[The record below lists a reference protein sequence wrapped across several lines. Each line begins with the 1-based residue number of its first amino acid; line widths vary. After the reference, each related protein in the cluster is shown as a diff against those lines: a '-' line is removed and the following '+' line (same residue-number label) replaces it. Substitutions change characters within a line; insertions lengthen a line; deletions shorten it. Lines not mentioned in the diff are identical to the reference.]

1 MLWGVDLLML
11 LLSGFR
17 GLCGGSNNPVLL
29 FSFR

>member
-11 LLSGFR
+11 LLWGFR
-17 GLCGGSNNPVLL
+17 GLGEGLNNPVLL